1 MTFKLGLTG
10 SIGMGKTTTANLF
23 KNAGCDVWSADS
35 AVERL
40 YQIGGKAVQPI
51 KELFPKSIV
60 AGKVS
65 KKKLR
70 QILELDPVNFKKLE
84 NIVHP
89 LVAEDR
95 DCFIKGSL
103 LSLIVLEI
111 PLLFETGSE
120 KNMDAVACVK
130 IDYETQKAR
139 VLERKLMTLKQFEQI
154 VSKQLPI
161 EEKCSRADYIITTE
175 NIEETKKQVTEIVA
189 EIESKKLNA

>member
-40 YQIGGKAVQPI
+40 YQFGGKAVQPI
-51 KELFPKSIV
+51 KEVFPKSIV

-70 QILELDPVNFKKLE
+70 QILETNPSNYSKLE

-95 DCFIKGSL
+95 QYFIKTSVSV
-103 LSLIVLEI
+103 LSVLEI
-111 PLLFETGSE
+111 PLLFETGGE

-139 VLERKLMTLKQFEQI
+139 VLKRGLMTLKQFEQI
-154 VSKQLPI
+154 VSRQLSI
-161 EEKCSRADYIITTE
+161 EEKCGRADYIITTE
-175 NIEETKKQVTEIVA
+175 NIEVTKKQIATIIADIEGKEIDA
-189 EIESKKLNA
+189 